1 MARFEYENYLDLAED
16 ELKAAKL
23 VLAVAATPLIFF
35 LSTLGYLGSLN
46 DITKAVA
53 TVSLVAFML
62 SLTLWGLSTVMC
74 QLCIVSVR
82 YERAQG
88 IEDDALREHAE
99 KMWTAQ
105 NKVTSKWFPIA
116 AGGLLVGFVAMCA
129 FVFLVI
135 WCR

>member
-88 IEDDALREHAE
+88 IEDDAL
-99 KMWTAQ
+99 
-105 NKVTSKWFPIA
+105 
-116 AGGLLVGFVAMCA
+116 
-129 FVFLVI
+129 
-135 WCR
+135 